1 MYRTEFYDS
10 RGSNSLL
17 SVIRTKKENWIGLE
31 NWRDETNKRTFKA
44 GKLKQLIRKVLFF
57 LDSHSNAFYNIIF
70 NYVQRFCCRSKI
82 AFRLIIRSKI
92 YQVKCIVDE
101 RDGTLLKHKDR
112 MIDI

>member
-1 MYRTEFYDS
+1 MELDRKT
-10 RGSNSLL
+10 R
-17 SVIRTKKENWIGLE
+17 
-31 NWRDETNKRTFKA
+31 RDETNKRTFKA
-44 GKLKQLIRKVLFF
+44 GKLKQLILKVLFF
-57 LDSHSNAFYNIIF
+57 LDSHSNAFYNVIF
-70 NYVQRFCCRSKI
+70 NYVERFSCRSKI